1 MKKTENR
8 IILFLLATCIV
19 IGGTAPAP
27 LATAS
32 AATAKQSPEARLT
45 AIVSISIKGLQTI
58 DEEELKA
65 SLPIKEGSTVRIP
78 GPELSGTMQYLW
90 NLGHFSD
97 ISIETA
103 KSGTNRTALTF
114 RVVEHPILDIV
125 TFKGNKKIKVVEL
138 EKTAA
143 LLTGKTVTE
152 QELVTAANK
161 IEKLYATKG
170 YLTAG
175 AEFKLQK
182 AKKTN
187 HFLAL
192 YTISEGPKVSIDK
205 IIFHGNNAF
214 HQGKLRGVFKETVQN
229 SWWRKIF
236 GSPKLD
242 RDKLAEDK
250 NLLVDFYRNNGYRDA
265 RILRD
270 EISYTKNKKGLYLD
284 IYLDEGPKY
293 FIRNITWTGNTKDF
307 ATTDILNTTFAIQK
321 GDIYNAKKI
330 EERLNY
336 SQDNTDVS
344 SLYLDRGHLSFR
356 AKLEERVVKPDS
368 VDLVIYIT
376 EGEQFQLNAI
386 KIKGNTKT
394 KDHVIRREL
403 HTVPGDM
410 FSRKNVVRSIR
421 ELNMLNYFNPETL
434 TPDVDPN
441 NKDNTVDLTYNVEEK
456 QTDTFNASVGYS
468 GIGFTGALGVTF
480 NNFSLK
486 DIFKAEA
493 YKPIPHGD
501 GQKLSFQWQFGDD
514 DYRTIALSFSEPW
527 AFGTPTSL
535 GFSAFTTSRSYDYTD
550 DSIDNPNTIDQYGA
564 NLTVGKRLN
573 WPDDYFSISWKLKYL
588 HSKGGFLGF
597 IDEINAPEQADEISI
612 TQTISR
618 NSIDNLIY
626 PRRGSN
632 NTFSAQLA
640 GGVLPGTVDFYKFT
654 GSSSWFIPLNKKLV
668 WNLATQHGYMSTF
681 NDDDYIPY
689 TEYFY
694 MGGSGMSSLQTIPL
708 RGYDDRSLGKQLGG
722 TTSEL
727 YGGTVYSKFTTEIRY
742 PLTLSSSASVYALTF
757 LEAGGLWENSSAV
770 NFSDLKKSAGVGMR
784 LYLPIIGQVGLDY
797 GYGFDAVAKDPE
809 KTKQGWVFLFSFGT
823 SFF

>member
-1 MKKTENR
+1 
-8 IILFLLATCIV
+8 
-19 IGGTAPAP
+19 
-27 LATAS
+27 
-32 AATAKQSPEARLT
+32 
-45 AIVSISIKGLQTI
+45 
-58 DEEELKA
+58 
-65 SLPIKEGSTVRIP
+65 
-78 GPELSGTMQYLW
+78 
-90 NLGHFSD
+90 
-97 ISIETA
+97 
-103 KSGTNRTALTF
+103 
-114 RVVEHPILDIV
+114 
-125 TFKGNKKIKVVEL
+125 
-138 EKTAA
+138 
-143 LLTGKTVTE
+143 
-152 QELVTAANK
+152 
-161 IEKLYATKG
+161 
-170 YLTAG
+170 
-175 AEFKLQK
+175 
-182 AKKTN
+182 
-187 HFLAL
+187 
-192 YTISEGPKVSIDK
+192 
-205 IIFHGNNAF
+205 
-214 HQGKLRGVFKETVQN
+214 
-229 SWWRKIF
+229 
-236 GSPKLD
+236 
-242 RDKLAEDK
+242 
-250 NLLVDFYRNNGYRDA
+250 
-265 RILRD
+265 
-270 EISYTKNKKGLYLD
+270 
-284 IYLDEGPKY
+284 
-293 FIRNITWTGNTKDF
+293 
-307 ATTDILNTTFAIQK
+307 
-321 GDIYNAKKI
+321 
-330 EERLNY
+330 
-336 SQDNTDVS
+336 
-344 SLYLDRGHLSFR
+344 
-356 AKLEERVVKPDS
+356 
-368 VDLVIYIT
+368 
-376 EGEQFQLNAI
+376 
-386 KIKGNTKT
+386 
-394 KDHVIRREL
+394 
-403 HTVPGDM
+403 
-410 FSRKNVVRSIR
+410 
-421 ELNMLNYFNPETL
+421 MLNYFNPETL

-501 GQKLSFQWQFGDD
+501 GQKFSFQWQFGDD